1 MISSSPLSLLAL
13 IHIVSIHTPVTTKHT
28 CQHLIKSTG
37 LLCHRKAEVYNYK
50 STMLAWDQIEE
61 KWNQH
66 GSSLNLGPFADE
78 VEWGGDGRSG
88 WEATSRLGGETHLQV
103 LWLCSIMLISLN
115 GDCLIGHLRGEGHL
129 LYSKGLRWKSLL
141 HKIQKVCQLWKFNR
155 STSTTNQPMLLSH

>member
-1 MISSSPLSLLAL
+1 M
-13 IHIVSIHTPVTTKHT
+13 TTKHT

-103 LWLCSIMLISLN
+103 LVVKWNLMVVHSYICLVGGCLLTVLSLSALSERWLSYRPPKGGGTFAIQQGFKVKQACCTKVKKCANCESSI
-115 GDCLIGHLRGEGHL
+115 EV
-129 LYSKGLRWKSLL
+129 L
-141 HKIQKVCQLWKFNR
+141 H
-155 STSTTNQPMLLSH
+155 QPMVLSH